1 MNITYS
7 DQEIAALVQER
18 KELPYN
24 WRNILVGGNNNSRK
38 LLLTGD
44 NGNKFRIIARL
55 NDIQPLDFSV
65 ILTVIVPL
73 SNRDFRLCRYN
84 GGSHEHTNTIENE
97 KFKDFHIHF
106 ATERYQQRGLSEDTY
121 ARPTNRYNDFHT
133 ALNCLI
139 KDTNFKAPIQLTLF

>member
-1 MNITYS
+1 MDITYS
-7 DQEIAALVQER
+7 DQEIAALLQER
-18 KELPYN
+18 KVLPYN
-24 WRNILVGGNNNSRK
+24 WRSILLRGNNNCRK

-44 NGNKFRIIARL
+44 NGNQFHIIARL

-73 SNRDFRLCRYN
+73 SNRDFRLRRYN
-84 GGSHEHTNTIENE
+84 GGNHEHTNTIENE

-106 ATERYQQRGLSEDTY
+106 ATERYQQRGLAEDTY
-121 ARPTNRYNDFHT
+121 ARPTDRYNDFHT

-139 KDTNFKAPIQLTLF
+139 KDANFKGPIQLTLF